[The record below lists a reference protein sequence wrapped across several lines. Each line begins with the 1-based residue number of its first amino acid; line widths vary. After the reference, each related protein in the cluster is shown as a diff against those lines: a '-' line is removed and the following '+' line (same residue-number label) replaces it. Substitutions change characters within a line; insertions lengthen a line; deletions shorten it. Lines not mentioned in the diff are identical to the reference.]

1 MISSYKEI
9 TWKYLKSNKKRTI
22 LTLIGIILSVALVSS
37 IGFFLKSMQEAM
49 IQDMK
54 NNYGSWHITYS
65 KVNDDLITKIKS
77 NPNVLRIGTYSEGK
91 EITINNRIK
100 AKEIFATEDGAKLL
114 PYTIKEGEFPKND
127 KEVALEN
134 WLRYKIKKDAKVG
147 DTVKI
152 GDKAYSLVGILND
165 NFQSQI
171 SGEGQIIT
179 ASPNKNTSERMLLV
193 ELKVNK
199 KLGANIKELKKLSD
213 EKSVMENTNLLAM
226 QGEEFPKELLGALI
240 VIISIVGIATIAVIY
255 NAFQISVVERVKQ
268 FGLLRAV
275 GTTPRQIRKIILREA
290 TFLAAIGVPI
300 GLCCGIIALYG
311 IDLAFKIIG
320 KGELVFI
327 KPTITLDVLI
337 ISTIIGLVSIYAS
350 AMIPAIFA
358 GRISPLVAISS
369 RNSIAKEKI
378 KKRNSLIVG
387 KIFGFEGAL
396 ASKNIRRNKRR
407 YRTTVF
413 SIVISVTLFI
423 TFKAFVDMS
432 LNIYDDMN
440 ESSNVHFAVVG
451 DDENNILEEKV
462 IQDIDR
468 LPETKTSYKVYN
480 SQYFHAAIDKNREMD
495 SIKNIGGVY
504 KNINYQG
511 KDKTL
516 LDAYLMAYDDKS
528 LEVAKEYLKEG
539 EISKEKLNNEDGVI
553 IVGKNR
559 IFNEKTKNN
568 FYGSITDLKAGDEIL
583 LQSNDQGLLDRFN
596 KDKNNSEKDKAA
608 EDDFKF
614 EQKKVKKV
622 KVLAILKDSPF
633 NFAADERG
641 IKIITTKQ
649 MAEKL
654 LDKEIKPSALNIK
667 LKDTKLESTA
677 KNHIESIISG
687 SGNLK
692 FINIIDQNRK
702 TNASIL
708 MVKILLF
715 GFVIVVSLI
724 GCVNIINT
732 LTTNIILRKREFAA
746 LKCIGL
752 TQKGLRK
759 MITLEG
765 MLYGIVGSIYGSIIG
780 SILSYVLY
788 NNMNGVR
795 EQVYRLPIDSIA
807 IGLAGAMLI
816 GYISIQAPLKRIK
829 KENLIDAV
837 REDF

>member
-54 NNYGSWHITYS
+54 SNYGSWHITYS

-114 PYTIKEGEFPKND
+114 PYTIKKGEFPKND
-127 KEVALEN
+127 REVALEN
-134 WLRYKIKKDAKVG
+134 WLLYKIKKDAKVG

-152 GDKAYSLVGILND
+152 GEKAYTLVGILND
-165 NFQSQI
+165 SFQSQI

-179 ASPNKNTSERMLLV
+179 ASPNKNTNARMLLV

-199 KLGANIKELKKLSD
+199 KLGANITELKKLSD

-226 QGEEFPKELLGALI
+226 QGEGFPKELLGALI

-275 GTTPRQIRKIILREA
+275 GTTPKQIRKIILREA
-290 TFLAAIGVPI
+290 TFLAAIGIPI

-327 KPTITLDVLI
+327 KPTITLDVLV
-337 ISTIIGLVSIYAS
+337 ISTMVGLVSIYAS
-350 AMIPAIFA
+350 AMLPAVFA
-358 GRISPLVAISS
+358 GKISPLVAISS

-378 KKRNSLIVG
+378 KKKKSLIVG

-396 ASKNIRRNKRR
+396 ASKNIKRNRKR

-413 SIVISVTLFI
+413 SIVISITLFI
-423 TFKAFVDMS
+423 TFKAFMDMS
-432 LNIYDDMN
+432 LNVYDDMN

-451 DDENNILEEKV
+451 DNDKNILEEKV
-462 IQDIDR
+462 IQSIDK

-480 SQYFHAAIDKNREMD
+480 ANYFKAAIDTTKELD
-495 SIKNIGGVY
+495 SIKKIGGVY

-516 LDAYLMAYDDKS
+516 LDAYLMTYDDKS
-528 LEVAKEYLKEG
+528 LEAAKDYLKEG
-539 EISKEKLNNEDGVI
+539 DLSEEKLNSENGVI

-559 IFNEKTKNN
+559 IYNEKTENN
-568 FYGSITDLKAGDEIL
+568 FYGPIADLKVGDEIL
-583 LQSNDQGLLDRFN
+583 LQNYEGLLDKFN
-596 KDKNNSEKDKAA
+596 KNNSGKDKAA
-608 EDDFKF
+608 EGNFKF
-614 EQKKVKKV
+614 EQEKVKKV

-633 NFAADERG
+633 NFAVEGRG

-649 MAEKL
+649 MTEKL
-654 LDKEIKPSALNIK
+654 IGKDIKPSALNIK
-667 LKDTKLESTA
+667 LKDTKLESAA
-677 KNHIESIISG
+677 KNHIEPIISG
-687 SGNLK
+687 AENLK
-692 FINIIDQNRK
+692 LINIIDQNRK

-780 SILSYVLY
+780 SILSYVLF

-816 GYISIQAPLKRIK
+816 GYISIQAPLRRIK